1 MFLKVR
7 LRPAGASTEWREDRQ
22 PPLRA
27 TSGTVALLSASMTCQ
42 RYSVSSSVQS
52 PRTVFTAPPAGH
64 VTPYVSLL
72 ARQCEQSVSVTLSPR
87 SSLWIRVETFGSY
100 SRFFPDVSIS
110 RFHCDIQVLGSSRA
124 HGNTAGRNPFNTS
137 SCCVKPTAVWTH
149 LTSSE
154 RQFLLVNKAE
164 PKASQRSAL
173 R

>member
-7 LRPAGASTEWREDRQ
+7 SRPAGASTEWREDRQ
-22 PPLRA
+22 PSLRA

-42 RYSVSSSVQS
+42 RYSASSSVQS
-52 PRTVFTAPPAGH
+52 PRTVFTAPPTGH

-72 ARQCEQSVSVTLSPR
+72 ARQCEQSVSVALSPR

-100 SRFFPDVSIS
+100 LRFFPDVSIS

-124 HGNTAGRNPFNTS
+124 HGDAAGS